1 MKTTQRKAVFD
12 YIQVP
17 FELDMGEDLFVDGF
31 WQVDYFRQQSK
42 AESRRGC
49 CP

>member
-1 MKTTQRKAVFD
+1 MPIRKGIIASFRVVSG
-12 YIQVP
+12 Q
-17 FELDMGEDLFVDGF
+17 EKGEDLFVDGF
-31 WQVDYFRQQSK
+31 WRVDYFRQQSK